1 MVDFTNETARKD
13 ITIKK
18 ATYSIPTPFA
28 EGHVCTANEAN
39 ALNQLLAENCR
50 NNFSSR
56 FKEDA
61 PVPTQEEFDAYV
73 SQYQFGVRSVATTDP
88 VEKQMRKMVEA
99 KFLAMLKARGQ
110 TKSILSSDEYKN
122 AIDAAVE
129 KNRDKLYP
137 IAKEIVMKAAVEV
150 DLDL

>member
-1 MVDFTNETARKD
+1 MVEFTNKTARKD

-18 ATYSIPTPFA
+18 ATYSIPTPFT

-61 PVPTQEEFDAYV
+61 PVPTQKEFDAYV
-73 SQYQFGVRSVATTDP
+73 AQYQFGVRSVATTDP